1 MEYLELAAKALGD
14 IYIYVY
20 GMWTVRTFVGGTN
33 CGEWV
38 ATYSKSSCVQCAP
51 ATQWSCFHFFF
62 FW

>member
-14 IYIYVY
+14 IYIYVC
-20 GMWTVRTFVGGTN
+20 MA
-33 CGEWV
+33 CGQYAHLLGEKSVEWV
-38 ATYSKSSCVQCAP
+38 ATYSKSACVQCAP